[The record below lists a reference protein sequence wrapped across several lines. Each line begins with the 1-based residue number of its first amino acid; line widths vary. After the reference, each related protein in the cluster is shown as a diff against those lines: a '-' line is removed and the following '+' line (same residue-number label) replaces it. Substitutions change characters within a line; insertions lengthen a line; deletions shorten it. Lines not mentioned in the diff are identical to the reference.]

1 VQLPTPGV
9 TGDPRWLAVFS
20 IVAKAGPGGIGPTA
34 IGEFF
39 ATISPGIPAPSRS
52 AITSWVQA
60 EPQIH
65 QPTAGKYALRP
76 EEK

>member
-1 VQLPTPGV
+1 MPTPGV
-9 TGDPRWLAVFS
+9 SDDPRWLAVFS
-20 IVAKAGPGGIGPTA
+20 IVAKAGPAGIGPTA

-39 ATISPGIPAPSRS
+39 TQISPGVDAPSRS
-52 AITSWVQA
+52 AITTWVQA

-65 QPTAGKYALRP
+65 QPARGLYALRP